1 MFDSSDDPI
10 DAEDWLR
17 EIEKKLDL
25 TTCSDEEC
33 VGVAA
38 HQLTGAARAWWDSFS
53 DTHPDPAH
61 ITWEEFTEA
70 FREHH
75 VTEGAMDAK
84 VEEFR
89 NLTQGSLNV

>member
-1 MFDSSDDPI
+1 MFDSFEDPI
-10 DAEDWLR
+10 AAEDWLR
-17 EIEKKLDL
+17 EIKNKLDL

-38 HQLTGAARAWWDSFS
+38 HQLTSTARAWLDSFS
-53 DTHPDPAH
+53 ETHLDPTH

-70 FREHH
+70 FYEHH
-75 VTEGAMDAK
+75 VPKGMMDMK

-89 NLTQGSLNV
+89 NIT